1 MSEEDRV
8 RKLAELKAYV
18 EKRNRELEQEL
29 LKLRSLG
36 ELVDSALA
44 DKSFRRAE
52 VPRPQITPAVG
63 IARPQVSSSALAQV
77 FPVKTP
83 SGVDLADMTIGPR
96 DVKVT
101 PKSEMRFDYNAP
113 PMRAFLI
120 GRVLDPMK
128 AKDSAQKDAGE
139 RMEDEVLSYSIEKD
153 ENNLLRQIVITNY
166 GDEKRL
172 QELKGAISWTLRR
185 MYERMTG
192 TR

>member
-8 RKLAELKAYV
+8 RKLADLKAYV

-52 VPRPQITPAVG
+52 VPRPQITPTVG
-63 IARPQVSSSALAQV
+63 IARPQVSSALAQV

-83 SGVDLADMTIGPR
+83 SVVDLADMTIGPR

-101 PKSEMRFDYNAP
+101 PKAEMRFDYNAP

-128 AKDSAQKDAGE
+128 AKDSAQMDAGE
-139 RMEDEVLSYSIEKD
+139 RMEDEVLSYSIERD